1 MAIIG
6 YARVSTKDQSLQL
19 QIDALNAAG
28 CEIIFKEHESG
39 AKYNRAELQSAL
51 DTLSTGD
58 VLVVYKLDRLS
69 RSLKDLI
76 DIASRLQDKGVALKC
91 TSQPIDTSSSMGKC
105 FFHVLGAIAEF
116 EKDLIK
122 ERTMAG
128 LEAAKRLGRI
138 GGRPRTISRD
148 KIVLAKELDQQG
160 KLRVDIAKQL
170 GISRASLYRLIADTT

>member
-19 QIDALNAAG
+19 QLDALKTAS
-28 CEIIFKEHESG
+28 CEVIYEEHESG
-39 AKYNRAELQSAL
+39 ANRNRPELEQAL
-51 DTLSTGD
+51 AALGKGDT
-58 VLVVYKLDRLS
+58 LVVYKLDRLS

-76 DIASRLQDKGVALKC
+76 DIATQLQEKGISLKC

-122 ERTMAG
+122 ERTIAG
-128 LEAAKRLGRI
+128 LEAARRLGRR
-138 GGRPRTISRD
+138 GGRPKTIQSE
-148 KIVLAKELDQQG
+148 KIALAKELNQQG
-160 KLRVDIAKQL
+160 RPKVDIAKQL
-170 GISRASLYRLIADTT
+170 GISRASLYRFFAN

>member
-19 QIDALNAAG
+19 QIDALKATG
-28 CEIIFKEHESG
+28 CEIIFEEHESG

-58 VLVVYKLDRLS
+58 ILVVYKLDRLS

-122 ERTMAG
+122 ERTIAG
-128 LEAAKRLGRI
+128 LEAAKRLGRV
-138 GGRPRTISRD
+138 GGRPKVIREDTIN
-148 KIVLAKELDQQG
+148 LAKELVNQG
-160 KLRVDIAKQL
+160 KTKTDIAKSL
-170 GISRASLYRLIADTT
+170 NLSRASLYRLLT